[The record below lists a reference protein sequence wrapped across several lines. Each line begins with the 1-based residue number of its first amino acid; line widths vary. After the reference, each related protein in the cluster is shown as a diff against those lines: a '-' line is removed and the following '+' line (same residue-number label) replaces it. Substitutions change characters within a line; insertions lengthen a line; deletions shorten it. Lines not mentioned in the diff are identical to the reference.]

1 MLSSLHAQNHSSIRE
16 GAAGSALLCSQVVLA
31 RVSLVPGARSLDAKG
46 FQRPMMLRGKER
58 VALGRVVVVS
68 CASLSGG
75 HMLHLESK
83 WAPLPCCGTG
93 EARVP

>member
-1 MLSSLHAQNHSSIRE
+1 MQ
-16 GAAGSALLCSQVVLA
+16 
-31 RVSLVPGARSLDAKG
+31 RV

-93 EARVP
+93 EARFP

>member
-1 MLSSLHAQNHSSIRE
+1 MSLGQ
-16 GAAGSALLCSQVVLA
+16 GALMQ
-31 RVSLVPGARSLDAKG
+31 RV

-83 WAPLPCCGTG
+83 WAPLPCCRTG